1 MKPQN
6 SVIDYIAQTLRE
18 NWDRE
23 ALTDFKGQSLQYR
36 AVARK
41 IAKLHIA
48 FEAGG
53 IQKGDRIAFVG
64 RNSAQWS
71 VALLAT
77 ITYGAVAV
85 PILHD
90 FTPDTIHLSLIHI

>member
-6 SVIDYIAQTLRE
+6 SVIDYIAQSLRD
-18 NWDRE
+18 NWERE
-23 ALTDFKGQSLQYR
+23 ALTDFKGQSFQYR

-53 IQKGDRIAFVG
+53 IKKGDRIG
-64 RNSAQWS
+64 Q
-71 VALLAT
+71 ALFIPYVLLILNNNNQFKIKIFNYHICSILRT
-77 ITYGAVAV
+77 IKFNIVSY
-85 PILHD
+85 I
-90 FTPDTIHLSLIHI
+90 